1 MDRDAN
7 DRANALTTQVGEFL
21 APTTIRS
28 LFWRPR
34 FVTENPLLLHTPFLF
49 WLTSIVQPRRI
60 AVLGANDGY
69 AHFLF
74 CQAIDKANIHGR
86 VEGFGFWPSGEDD
99 RPAQLPSLLSDH
111 EQKFYEDASV
121 LRTAK
126 DNEAAC
132 EQLPEESYDI
142 VFVDLEALP
151 DDENPSA
158 ANWRRL
164 LKENAILLLHGTNS
178 HAADSRVSTGLA
190 KLRNQA
196 QSIEFRD
203 GKGLSVLVSGKET
216 PERLRNLLKTV
227 DRREIPPE
235 IAVIFRRL
243 GQSLAHDVEAKALR
257 RRVQSSNKDLLGA
270 RTELEAANDELET
283 LREAYDLR
291 TKKVAEIEA
300 KLFDLQRTSEKKDA
314 LTQQTERKLHETSQ
328 EKAQALERVALLEAE
343 LDKSNRIRDKERSEL
358 KRALDE
364 HKSLGAKALE
374 RARVLEKQFAQSNRL
389 HLDQMAALKQN
400 LLEEQ
405 AAGTRA
411 IERVKLLENELAD
424 SNRIHFEE
432 TAALTSMVEEQ
443 KAAKIE
449 ALARARSLEEQGV
462 ESKRALTE
470 EAVALSKKLDAT
482 DSIKAEAIERARA
495 MKRQIEKDSRR
506 HHEEL
511 AALKKLLLEE
521 QVAGAKATGRARLLE
536 NELENSRRLR
546 FEETAALTR
555 MLEEQKDSQNAAD
568 TKIVEMREH
577 LNLSDRDKERLQEY
591 IDALLAST
599 SWRITSPIRR
609 LKKTLRR

>member
-86 VEGFGFWPSGEDD
+86 VEGFGFWPAEEDD
-99 RPAQLPSLLSDH
+99 RPARLPSLLSDH
-111 EQKFYEDASV
+111 EQKFYEDASI
-121 LRTAK
+121 LRPAMNI
-126 DNEAAC
+126 DSAC

-178 HAADSRVSTGLA
+178 HVADSRVSTGLA

-196 QSIEFRD
+196 QSIEIRD

-257 RRVQSSNKDLLGA
+257 RRERSSNKDLLGA
-270 RTELEAANDELET
+270 RSELEAANDELET

-300 KLFDLQRTSEKKDA
+300 KLFDLQRTSEQKDA
-314 LTQQTERKLHETSQ
+314 RTQQTERKLHESSQ
-328 EKAQALERVALLEAE
+328 EKAQALERIALIEAE
-343 LDKSNRIRDKERSEL
+343 LEKSNRIRGEERDAFARQIDEQKAAQEEARARAASLSKQLDELSHIRSEETSQL
-358 KRALDE
+358 RRA
-364 HKSLGAKALE
+364 
-374 RARVLEKQFAQSNRL
+374 
-389 HLDQMAALKQN
+389 
-400 LLEEQ
+400 
-405 AAGTRA
+405 
-411 IERVKLLENELAD
+411 
-424 SNRIHFEE
+424 
-432 TAALTSMVEEQ
+432 VEEQ
-443 KAAKIE
+443 KAISVKAIE
-449 ALARARSLEEQGV
+449 HANVL
-462 ESKRALTE
+462 
-470 EAVALSKKLDAT
+470 
-482 DSIKAEAIERARA
+482 KAELAHTSGLQRDEV
-495 MKRQIEKDSRR
+495 
-506 HHEEL
+506 
-511 AALKKLLLEE
+511 AALKQSLLQERA
-521 QVAGAKATGRARLLE
+521 AGAKAIERTKSLE
-536 NELENSRRLR
+536 NELEKIQHIR

-555 MLEEQKDSQNAAD
+555 MLEEQKVSQNAAE
-568 TKIVEMREH
+568 TKIGEMREH

-591 IDALLAST
+591 IDALLSST